1 VAALESAAINRLHY
15 NFTREKTTWG
25 RAGRWTHNKS
35 TMEAIAQRE
44 VHGRLYCN
52 IGEISTTVSM
62 ATTEAASSPLALLLS
77 FFSIPPL
84 CDTWSSR
91 PRVELLADELVD
103 ALSK

>member
-1 VAALESAAINRLHY
+1 
-15 NFTREKTTWG
+15 
-25 RAGRWTHNKS
+25 
-35 TMEAIAQRE
+35 
-44 VHGRLYCN
+44 
-52 IGEISTTVSM
+52 VSM

-84 CDTWSSR
+84 CGTWSLR